1 MVIYGV
7 ALLSFCTIVGLYIG
21 DLLGIAIG
29 VQANVGGVGFGML
42 LVILGSNWLTRREG
56 ITPATAQGIAFW
68 NAIYIPIVVAVA
80 AQQNVAGALSGGAVA
95 ILAGV
100 LAVVACAALVPAI
113 DRLSRKRPAA
123 DAHAARV
130 ELVR

>member
-7 ALLSFCTIVGLYIG
+7 ALLAFCTIAGLYVG

-42 LVILGSNWLTRREG
+42 LVILGSTWLMRREG
-56 ITPATAQGIAFW
+56 ITPATAQGIGFW

-95 ILAGV
+95 ILAGA

-113 DRLSRKRPAA
+113 DRLSRRRPAA
-123 DAHAARV
+123 EARPERAPV
-130 ELVR
+130 AS